1 MNEEFPSNSRSRKI
15 APIRDEEEEIM
26 EEGAL
31 ITPEKKLVR
40 KSIRG
45 RATIKKKSWAQS
57 IAQAF
62 IGDDSQNVVSY
73 ILNDV
78 LLPAA
83 KNTIQ
88 EMVQSGIEMLLFGET
103 KPHNRS
109 RGREKDRSIVS
120 YGKFYKDRD
129 DREENRTRYT
139 RDKFDLSDIYFKD
152 HSDAEDVLTG
162 LCDLLEEYEQVTVA
176 DYFDLAGIEGA
187 TWAHN
192 KWGWENL
199 RKGYCTHTRHGYAI
213 VLPDPIEL
221 D

>member
-1 MNEEFPSNSRSRKI
+1 MDKKNYPGNSKSKKI
-15 APIRDEEEEIM
+15 APIREEIM

-31 ITPEKKLVR
+31 IVPEKRTR
-40 KSIRG
+40 KGIRSQAI
-45 RATIKKKSWAQS
+45 RKKKTWAQT

-62 IGDDSQNVVSY
+62 IGNESQDVISY
-73 ILNDV
+73 ILSDV
-78 LLPAA
+78 LIPAA
-83 KNTIQ
+83 KSTIQ

-103 KPHNRS
+103 KSHSRS
-109 RGREKDRSIVS
+109 KSNKDRSIVS
-120 YGKFYKDRD
+120 YGTFYKDRD
-129 DREENRTRYT
+129 REERRPMY
-139 RDKFDLSDIYFKD
+139 RDKFDLNDIYFKD

-176 DYFDLAGIEGA
+176 DYFDLAGIEGV

-199 RKGYCTHTRHGYAI
+199 RRAHCTHTRHGYAI
-213 VLPDPIEL
+213 VLPNPVEL